1 MKERNFVMT
10 KKIAMILAAAAVIFG
25 SQHCLAAP
33 KGPNASASIQHQIQG
48 TLKSRLDLLTRL
60 VADYEKQYKNGA
72 LGGMSVLKAK
82 VLLYKTEL
90 LKMKADAGLV
100 PEPGI
105 AVALIDYYAVTAY
118 AADLQKRFT
127 RGNMSLSILLNAQI
141 QANDAELKYLNLL
154 KQCRQPGEVEAVRK
168 KLPPFDPAKRLDPKL
183 LQELFA
189 AELKAK

>member
-1 MKERNFVMT
+1 MKGRYFVMT
-10 KKIAMILAAAAVIFG
+10 KKIAMVIAAGAVIFG
-25 SQHCLAAP
+25 SQLCQAAP
-33 KGPNASASIQHQIQG
+33 KGANGSASIQQQIQG
-48 TLKSRLDLLTRL
+48 TLKSRIDLLTRL
-60 VADYEKQYKNGA
+60 VADYEKNYKNGA

-90 LKMKADAGLV
+90 LKMKADAGLI

-105 AVALIDYYAVTAY
+105 SVALIDYYAVTAY

-154 KQCRQPGEVEAVRK
+154 KQCRKPGEVEAVRK